1 MKSLGDV
8 VAEPPK
14 TNNSSNNN
22 RAASNG
28 IDAKSSSNNGVGG
41 GSDYCMQLS
50 SSSRRGSL
58 DSVDRLSLSSGSTS
72 TSVGASEIGTRTLK
86 SLKRGL
92 GKLWRR
98 HRGNVSI
105 TEYDPTYKVAYL
117 GNVLTGWAKG
127 TIQIVSSKRSFSD
140 GSEADSV
147 SHTTLYVLTFL
158 SFIKSQV
165 SIVATR
171 AARDDSCT
179 HATGRGSQL
188 ILLKLQ
194 PRRKATFYIYIQM
207 CTRGG
212 GSSARVHDTNVNVIS
227 SCATARCLEIRSNRI
242 YRREHR
248 CVRVSKKV
256 YPEASNKHRKIG
268 GIIGKLRERLEFHL
282 RADFP
287 RELFPM
293 VYNTCEL
300 CIYKQQR
307 QQQRVESPHAYNM
320 RMAIK
325 RLDKTC
331 ARAPVCACEGCVE
344 KPVSTLW
351 RNYVGS
357 NRPDVLMRLTVT
369 NGGLTATTKDHG
381 LTEYWA
387 HRVTYCTAPASHPR
401 LFVWVYRHEG
411 RRLRPELR
419 CHAAIC
425 SKESTAR
432 RLAQILNARLHQA
445 LLEFRRDKVSRQNAR
460 LSLANAVYENPSLPR
475 RKLLLSTGGSNY
487 RPPLERSKSAPKL
500 SAIEEDAAAEEQEG
514 RAFLDQLRQG
524 LEFRRSCS
532 WQHEQESWRLA
543 RLLEA
548 LQMQHQHADQLS
560 SSDENGS
567 ISSGCETASTANSE
581 ERVSSSEDSHIPIE
595 EDSHLR
601 MKKQSP
607 GSALTAAMTVSPRRN
622 SEGSPG
628 FMMSCNDSPRFRRR
642 NCRVSRVRSRSS
654 SNYSLSRN
662 EPAEDDEEEEEE
674 EEMSQDETTVS
685 TTTMTT
691 VGTTTTTTGVTCTTG
706 DENYFDFED
715 PEVMDEIVDFSP
727 QGEGHHPQSPSRLQ
741 NDSYAA
747 LLARRDDMLK
757 MMTSRLSCHNSCD
770 ELDSPTAPIS
780 DHHRPN
786 DATTIRSVAPI
797 AAAVVGISN
806 FHTLGSLDEE
816 EAIDSDESG
825 YVEASPKSSMND
837 EEIVKAET
845 NNNKVVNSSSQ
856 SQSQNRQRVSSSGH
870 DSNNDNNKPKPSS
883 DSDDEPAEFIKCPIS
898 ETIKKL
904 ANASLRSSKNMRV
917 SSSSTSP
924 SSNNAPHCLESLNRL
939 GSNGKQEATVSDEP
953 PTPSLLQRKR
963 LLAQRG
969 VTV

>member
-14 TNNSSNNN
+14 TNNSSCNNN
-22 RAASNG
+22 RASNG
-28 IDAKSSSNNGVGG
+28 INSKSSSNNGVSA

-127 TIQIVSSKRSFSD
+127 
-140 GSEADSV
+140 
-147 SHTTLYVLTFL
+147 
-158 SFIKSQV
+158 
-165 SIVATR
+165 
-171 AARDDSCT
+171 
-179 HATGRGSQL
+179 
-188 ILLKLQ
+188 
-194 PRRKATFYIYIQM
+194 
-207 CTRGG
+207 
-212 GSSARVHDTNVNVIS
+212 
-227 SCATARCLEIRSNRI
+227 
-242 YRREHR
+242 
-248 CVRVSKKV
+248 
-256 YPEASNKHRKIG
+256 
-268 GIIGKLRERLEFHL
+268 
-282 RADFP
+282 
-287 RELFPM
+287 
-293 VYNTCEL
+293 
-300 CIYKQQR
+300 
-307 QQQRVESPHAYNM
+307 
-320 RMAIK
+320 
-325 RLDKTC
+325 
-331 ARAPVCACEGCVE
+331 EGCVE

-662 EPAEDDEEEEEE
+662 EPTEDDEEEEEE

-706 DENYFDFED
+706 DENFFDFED

-780 DHHRPN
+780 DHHRPS
-786 DATTIRSVAPI
+786 DTTTIRSVAPI

-856 SQSQNRQRVSSSGH
+856 SQSQNRQRVSSSSG
-870 DSNNDNNKPKPSS
+870 DSDNDNNKPKPSS

-939 GSNGKQEATVSDEP
+939 GSNGKQEATDSDEP